1 LELLHLRAKIT
12 QLAFQG
18 FFFPL
23 FLFYLSS
30 NLFLLLVYLF
40 QFTLLGFEFLVQ
52 GLTVA
57 HELLMLFGQLV
68 LLAADA

>member
-1 LELLHLRAKIT
+1 M
-12 QLAFQG
+12 
-18 FFFPL
+18 
-23 FLFYLSS
+23 SS
-30 NLFLLLVYLF
+30 NLFLLLVKLF